1 MVKER
6 YTGRDRT
13 SVAREGPYGRN
24 RKETDGTEDTVTVSA
39 VHILV
44 THILGLS
51 APYLVS
57 LPHLLRIPFGSPP
70 E

>member
-1 MVKER
+1 MKREEEPE
-6 YTGRDRT
+6 GD
-13 SVAREGPYGRN
+13 EGPYGRN